1 MNNASIYINR
11 IGIALAIVV
20 FIIFAWM
27 VEDRLSNPAVEKDAR
42 AQETS
47 GTANGMI
54 HANSQAAGSSVTVE
68 TRDMPEADVWVAVQ
82 ELRAGELSNVLGA
95 ARVLPNQ
102 EWVTVPLL
110 RDTIA
115 GVTYAVVLYRD
126 DGDRSFDL
134 YKDSIYVDF
143 DSGERVV
150 SLFKTL

>member
-1 MNNASIYINR
+1 MNENTTLKR
-11 IGIALAIVV
+11 IGIGFAILA
-20 FIIFAWM
+20 FIAVAWM
-27 VEDRLSNPAVEKDAR
+27 IEDRLSAPAPEKAEE
-42 AQETS
+42 QEVDS
-47 GTANGMI
+47 KDSML

-68 TRDMPEADVWVAVQ
+68 TRDMPDADVWVAVQ
-82 ELRAGELSNVLGA
+82 EMRSGELSNVLGA

-110 RDTIA
+110 RDTVA

-143 DSGERVV
+143 DSGDRVV